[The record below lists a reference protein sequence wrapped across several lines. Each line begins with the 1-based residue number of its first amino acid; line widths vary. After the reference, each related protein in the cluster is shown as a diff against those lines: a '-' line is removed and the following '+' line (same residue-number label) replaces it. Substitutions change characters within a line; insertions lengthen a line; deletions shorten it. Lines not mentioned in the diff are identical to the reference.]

1 MIGTRVIS
9 SDGRF
14 QIQDVENCPFE
25 KFQNSS
31 AMKSFIKSVWLSF
44 IFLILEQNL
53 GEKPLQEVT
62 IKVDKLIENKNKT
75 TQGPSKD

>member
-1 MIGTRVIS
+1 MASTSGYWETSVKQGVHHYCSVSGGYVMVGTRVIS

-31 AMKSFIKSVWLSF
+31 AMKSFIKSVCFASNYSYF
-44 IFLILEQNL
+44 
-53 GEKPLQEVT
+53 
-62 IKVDKLIENKNKT
+62 
-75 TQGPSKD
+75 